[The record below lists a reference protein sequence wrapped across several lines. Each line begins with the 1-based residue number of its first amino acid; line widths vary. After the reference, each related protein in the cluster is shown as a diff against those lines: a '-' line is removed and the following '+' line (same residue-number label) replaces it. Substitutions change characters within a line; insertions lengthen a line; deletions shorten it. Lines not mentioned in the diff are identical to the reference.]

1 MLMLAI
7 ATVGA
12 WAQSAPRLVVWQK
25 SGEKVFFD
33 LNEMP
38 ETTFEDG
45 KLEVTYLANT
55 EDGKLVIT
63 TTKSTAYY
71 QLENIVRYTYEG
83 VTATDIALQ
92 TNERAVQVS
101 RDGNAVTFRNLKE
114 GATIAVYTANGLLL
128 EQRKAESGKSITLS
142 VEDRPSGVYLIK
154 TEAETIKLMKP

>member
-1 MLMLAI
+1 MRTKRTFLMLMLAI

-38 ETTFEDG
+38 ETTF
-45 KLEVTYLANT
+45 

-101 RDGNAVTFRNLKE
+101 RDGNAVTFRNLNE

-128 EQRKAESGKSITLS
+128 EQRKAESGKPITLS

>member
-1 MLMLAI
+1 M
-7 ATVGA
+7 
-12 WAQSAPRLVVWQK
+12 
-25 SGEKVFFD
+25 
-33 LNEMP
+33 
-38 ETTFEDG
+38 
-45 KLEVTYLANT
+45 
-55 EDGKLVIT
+55 
-63 TTKSTAYY
+63 
-71 QLENIVRYTYEG
+71 RYTYEG

-128 EQRKAESGKSITLS
+128 EKRKAESGKSITLS